1 MRLSHQCWQRC
12 RIGAMLTILCGS
24 VGLSH
29 PPLVVAFDL
38 FGAEKRTATAEQSV
52 INHLSRR
59 G

>member
-1 MRLSHQCWQRC
+1 
-12 RIGAMLTILCGS
+12 MLTILCGS